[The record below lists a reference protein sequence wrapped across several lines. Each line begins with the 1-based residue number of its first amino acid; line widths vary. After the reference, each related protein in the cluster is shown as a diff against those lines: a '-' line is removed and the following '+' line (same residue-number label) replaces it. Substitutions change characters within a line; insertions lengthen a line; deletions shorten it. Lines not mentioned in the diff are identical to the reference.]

1 MTDVG
6 KVDLSLV
13 LVGITGEL
21 IHYRSAGRR
30 GLPAFP
36 SILFPWISEPPP
48 QAHAED
54 GQQKCYGTVR
64 VVAHVGT
71 GGGSGDGH
79 DGAQSR
85 SGLSRLPRA
94 VLCMAM

>member
-1 MTDVG
+1 MTAVG

-21 IHYRSAGRR
+21 IHYRSPGRP

-36 SILFPWISEPPP
+36 SLLFPWISEPPP

-71 GGGSGDGH
+71 GGGSGDGN
-79 DGAQSR
+79 GRARSR
-85 SGLSRLPRA
+85 SGGSRFPIALFCKA
-94 VLCMAM
+94 I